1 MKNGKP
7 ATAIAVAVP
16 PSEQSPYWAGPG
28 YWDRRHAVKLA
39 EIAAG
44 PKDYDC
50 VFLGDSI
57 THNWEGWSDPA
68 DISVVTAAYASGEL
82 KFPNGPGRAVWEEL
96 KAQGLR
102 LLNIGIG
109 GDKTQHVLWRLDH
122 GEMDGYRTRFVS
134 LMIGTNNVD
143 DTPEDRAE
151 GIRAVLD
158 KIAEKQPEATI
169 LLSPIFPCG
178 ATRDDPGR
186 ISREKTN
193 VLIRRFAD
201 GRRIVWL
208 DFNDKFLDAD
218 GNLPEAMMP
227 DFLHPLEAGY
237 RIWTAALSSF
247 LSTPPAVADPASAAR
262 GRRTIS

>member
-1 MKNGKP
+1 MTTTIP
-7 ATAIAVAVP
+7 APVA

-28 YWDRRHAVKLA
+28 YWDRRHAAKLT
-39 EIAAG
+39 EIAVG
-44 PKDYDC
+44 PKEYDC
-50 VFLGDSI
+50 VFVGDSI
-57 THNWEGWSDPA
+57 THNWEGWSDPM
-68 DISVVTAAYASGEL
+68 DIAVVTAAYASGEL

-109 GDKTQHVLWRLDH
+109 GDRTQHVLWRLDH

-143 DTPEDRAE
+143 DSPEDRAE
-151 GIRAVLD
+151 GIRAILD
-158 KIAEKQPEATI
+158 KIAERQPEATI

-193 VLIRRFAD
+193 AIIRRFAD

-208 DFNDKFLDAD
+208 DFNDKFLDAE

-227 DFLHPLEAGY
+227 DYLHPLEDGY
-237 RIWTAALSSF
+237 RIWATALRPF
-247 LSTPPAVADPASAAR
+247 LVRADLNKLHPQR
-262 GRRTIS
+262 GV

>member
-1 MKNGKP
+1 MTSKLPITAVP
-7 ATAIAVAVP
+7 APVP

-28 YWDRRHAVKLA
+28 YWDRRHVAKLA

-44 PKDYDC
+44 PKEYDC

-68 DISVVTAAYASGEL
+68 DIAVVTAAYASGEL

-109 GDKTQHVLWRLDH
+109 GDRTQNVLWRLDH

-151 GIRAVLD
+151 GIRAVLA
-158 KIAEKQPEATI
+158 KIAEKQPDATI
-169 LLSPIFPCG
+169 LLTPIFPNG
-178 ATRDDPGR
+178 ATKDDPGR
-186 ISREKTN
+186 IPRDKTN
-193 VLIRRFAD
+193 AIIRGFAD

-218 GNLPEAMMP
+218 GNLSAEMMP

-237 RIWTAALSSF
+237 RIWADALRPLLLAS
-247 LSTPPAVADPASAAR
+247 PPIR
-262 GRRTIS
+262 